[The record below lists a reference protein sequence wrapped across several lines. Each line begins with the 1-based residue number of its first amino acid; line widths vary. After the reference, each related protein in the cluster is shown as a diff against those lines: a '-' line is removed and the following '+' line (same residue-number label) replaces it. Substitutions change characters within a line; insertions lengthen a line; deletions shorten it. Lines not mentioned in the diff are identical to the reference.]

1 MVNALLR
8 EAEITGDYTAVKS
21 KKKESGQFYITLK
34 DVEFKTKL
42 FLDQFLDVQPEIDAK
57 LITFRRHESMYT
69 NDDVLN
75 ELENQY
81 DVPKPYAYY
90 YNYLNEVIK
99 HRIANEMAVNFKPL
113 IAKRLEQLLNS
124 AVLFQSNDLEVPKAI
139 VNVAPGVQV

>member
-1 MVNALLR
+1 M
-8 EAEITGDYTAVKS
+8 
-21 KKKESGQFYITLK
+21 
-34 DVEFKTKL
+34 
-42 FLDQFLDVQPEIDAK
+42 
-57 LITFRRHESMYT
+57 FRRHESVYT

-99 HRIANEMAVNFKPL
+99 NRLANEMAFSIKPL

-124 AVLFQSNDLEVPKAI
+124 AVLFQTNNLEVPKAI
-139 VNVAPGVQV
+139 VNVAPGIQV